1 MPVRLTSPLHPV
13 PMAVTR
19 VGRDTPSVVTL
30 SIRPPDAG
38 FDFLPGQFN
47 MLYVYGIGEVP
58 ISMSGDPRRRGVI
71 VHTVKAAG
79 AVTAAL
85 CRARR
90 GDVLGVR
97 GPYGVPWPVTTTG
110 RDLLIIAGGVGLAP
124 LRPLICHVARQRAA
138 YGEVTLL
145 VGARTPGDLLFT
157 NDLIRWQT
165 RYSVRVV
172 TTVDQA
178 APGWKGRVGV
188 APDLLGAVPFSPDRT
203 VAYVCGPEVMMRF
216 TVRELARRGLRD
228 DQIFLSLERNMKC
241 AVGLCGRCQFGP
253 EFVCRTGPVF
263 RFDRIR
269 ARFWMREV

>member
-1 MPVRLTSPLHPV
+1 MR
-13 PMAVTR
+13 VTR
-19 VGRDTPSVVTL
+19 VRRDTASIVTL
-30 SIRPPDAG
+30 SIRAQDSG
-38 FDFLPGQFN
+38 FDFQPGQFN
-47 MLYVYGIGEVP
+47 MLYVYAVGEVP
-58 ISMSGDPRRRGVI
+58 ISMSGDPGRRAVI

-79 AVTAAL
+79 AVTTAL
-85 CRARR
+85 CRARP

-97 GPYGVPWPVTTTG
+97 GPYGVPWPITAGG

-124 LRPLICHVARQRAA
+124 LRPLIYHIARHRAA
-138 YGEVTLL
+138 YGAVTLL
-145 VGARTPGDLLFT
+145 AGARTPADLLFT
-157 NDLIRWQT
+157 DDLNRWRT
-165 RYSVRVV
+165 RYEMRVV

-188 APDLLGAVPFSPDRT
+188 APDLLGAVPFSTDRT

-228 DQIFLSLERNMKC
+228 DQIYVSLERNMKC